1 MQGPLPVS
9 SPGGSLLLGAK
20 IAAPSI
26 PGGIC
31 MLTWNEAALADNYNK
46 SVARWADAYYE
57 LEARFYAL
65 RDDLYESRK
74 SVDRLSS
81 RLIQTSAHA
90 QGLGTQV
97 DALKDA
103 LGKVA
108 PSHVLFQKNPNGKTW
123 SGGAFKGQV
132 VSNVGLEYI
141 RGFEEALVRGGV
153 EKADMHLW
161 YLGGK

>member
-1 MQGPLPVS
+1 M
-9 SPGGSLLLGAK
+9 
-20 IAAPSI
+20 
-26 PGGIC
+26 
-31 MLTWNEAALADNYNK
+31 TWEEAALADNYNRG
-46 SVARWADAYYE
+46 VAHWADAYYE
-57 LEARFYAL
+57 LEARFHAL
-65 RDDLYESRK
+65 QNELVQSRK

-97 DALKDA
+97 DALKEA

-141 RGFEEALVRGGV
+141 RGFEDGLMR
-153 EKADMHLW
+153 ADVKRDDLPLW